1 MEKKLFYQMY
11 PLPWFYKCWN
21 NQTEI
26 KEQGQILPAPKSYG
40 LWEMRD
46 EFEKLKD
53 LGVDVIWLSGALNSP
68 RKDHGYDVMDFK
80 RIDPQ
85 VGAMTSESSIY
96 TIHDFI
102 KDTHN
107 IGAKLI
113 IDLVLNHTSTKHEW
127 FLSRREDY
135 YYFLDEPKPNWHNLF
150 DDGSAWKYDVATKK
164 YYCHMFHED
173 QADLAW
179 FDAQGN
185 INEALVQEFRD
196 IVKFW
201 LDMGVDG
208 FRLDVPQS
216 INKDINLDKLDFG
229 DMLGGSRSKEVI
241 NRIFKGYHCLL
252 LMECFDPT
260 YGEISKSYIEET
272 PVQYIMNVLIKGL
285 ESDQRRM
292 IHHMSQAVPGF
303 VLDLE
308 SHDSCRC
315 LSRPGMTFEDEL
327 ELLFNSG
334 ATNVC
339 LYQGQELGLKNP
351 ELSREQM
358 LDLDAQAA
366 MQLAAGKSFES
377 LKDISRA
384 NARFPLPE
392 GEYEKQRDSSE
403 LTPFKKMQAAI
414 EIWKVC
420 G

>member
-11 PLPWFYKCWN
+11 PLPWTYKCWN

-26 KEQGQILPAPKSYG
+26 KEQGQILPALKSYG
-40 LWEMRD
+40 LWEMKD

-85 VGAMTSESSIY
+85 VGAMISESSIY

-135 YYFLDEPKPNWHNLF
+135 YYFLDEPKLGWRNLF
-150 DDGSAWKYDVATKK
+150 DDGSAWKYDEATKK

-179 FDAQGN
+179 FDSRGN
-185 INEALVQEFRD
+185 INELLIQEFRD

-201 LDMGVDG
+201 LNMGIDG
-208 FRLDVPQS
+208 FRLDVPQG
-216 INKDINLDKLDFG
+216 INKDINSDELAFG
-229 DMLGGSRSKEVI
+229 DMLGGSRSMEVI
-241 NRIFKGYHCLL
+241 NRVFEGIPCLL
-252 LMECFDPT
+252 LMECFDLDC
-260 YGEISKSYIEET
+260 GDISKRYIKET
-272 PVQYIMNVLIKGL
+272 PVQYIMNVNVKSLKNNRK
-285 ESDQRRM
+285 DAVCQM
-292 IHHMSQAVPGF
+292 IDNVPGF

-308 SHDSCRC
+308 SHDSCRF
-315 LSRPGMTFEDEL
+315 LSRPGATLKSEL
-327 ELLFNSG
+327 DLLFNSG
-334 ATNVC
+334 ANNVC
-339 LYQGQELGLKNP
+339 LYQGQEFGLKNP
-351 ELSREQM
+351 KFGKAAM
-358 LDLDAQAA
+358 IDLDAQAA
-366 MQLAAGKSFES
+366 MRLLRGEKFKD
-377 LKDISRA
+377 LKRISRA
-384 NARFPLPE
+384 NARFPIPE
-392 GEYEKQRDSSE
+392 GIYEMQKAKKTS
-403 LTPFKKMQAAI
+403 PFKKFKKAI
-414 EIWKVC
+414 SNWKNS
-420 G
+420 